1 VKLQGRA
8 IEAFV
13 KNPDPKVRAVL
24 VYGPD
29 SGLVNERATAIGR
42 TVVSD
47 LADPF
52 RVAELAPA
60 VLADEPARL
69 ADEAAALS
77 FTGGRRLVRVRGATD
92 RAAAAFAGYLAAPI
106 GDGLIV
112 AEADELSAGSTLR
125 KLFEGAEF
133 AAALPC
139 YVEDERDLARF
150 AGEMLREQGLDLTED
165 AAAFVAQNLV
175 GDRLLAR
182 RELEKLATYI
192 GACTGNSRKR
202 VDLDDVMA
210 CIGDNAQLSLDD
222 AVLAAADGDLPELD
236 RALRR
241 LWADDLSGVAVL
253 RVAQRHFQK
262 LHVTKARIAAG
273 DRVEAALAQLRP
285 KLFFKVEPRFRRQ
298 LDAWP
303 LDRIARALERLMA
316 AETAC
321 KRTGAADQTL
331 CSRALYEVARLPG
344 GRRLRAGASAS

>member
-1 VKLQGRA
+1 MKLQGRA

-13 KNPDPKVRAVL
+13 KNPDPRVRAVL

-29 SGLVNERATAIGR
+29 TGLVHERATAIGR
-42 TVVSD
+42 TVVPD
-47 LADPF
+47 LTDPF
-52 RVAELAPA
+52 RVAELTPA
-60 VLADEPARL
+60 ALADEPSRL

-77 FTGGRRLVRVRGATD
+77 LTGGRRLIRVRAATD
-92 RAAAAFAGYLAAPI
+92 RAAPAFASYFSAPI

-112 AEADELSAGSTLR
+112 AEADELGAGSSLR
-125 KLFEGAEF
+125 KLFEGAEV

-150 AGEMLREQGLDLTED
+150 AGDMLREQGLDLTDD

-192 GACTGNSRKR
+192 GECAAGSRKR
-202 VDLDDVMA
+202 VDLDDVIA

-222 AVLAAADGDLPELD
+222 AALAAADGDLPDLD

-241 LWADDLSGVAVL
+241 LWADDVSGVAIL

-285 KLFFKVEPRFRRQ
+285 KLLFKVEPRLRRQ
-298 LDAWP
+298 LDSWP
-303 LDRIARALERLMA
+303 LDRIGRALATLME
-316 AETAC
+316 AEAAC

-331 CSRALYEVARLPG
+331 CSRALYQVARLRG
-344 GRRLRAGASAS
+344 SRSRAAA